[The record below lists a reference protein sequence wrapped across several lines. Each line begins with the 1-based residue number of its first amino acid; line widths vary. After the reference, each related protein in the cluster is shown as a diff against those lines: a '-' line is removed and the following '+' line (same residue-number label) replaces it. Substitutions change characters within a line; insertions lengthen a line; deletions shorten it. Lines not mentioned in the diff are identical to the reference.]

1 MEVLSDCLP
10 FADHGLCFTFYLLY
24 VIYAASSSQLMKG
37 IRLIS
42 ANRPSAVRNLH
53 LSQRQQQFKRPGNDM
68 ELVCMMLNLNRDG
81 GADNRFGMLL
91 RWFWSISGGAETNQ
105 QTIWTWTWKWSSS
118 RSRSLLEMFQFKLE
132 DSGTSVRLESDQQKL
147 LWRSNSNWT
156 HRLDRVDSRLQST
169 SLQYFSY
176 QFGSHFQST
185 GPNPAYVHRWCP
197 T

>member
-1 MEVLSDCLP
+1 MFYILFIVRNLCSIIVPIDEGHP
-10 FADHGLCFTFYLLY
+10 FDLRQPTFGGKK
-24 VIYAASSSQLMKG
+24 SSSQSEAAIQETREWYG
-37 IRLIS
+37 TCVYDGEPES
-42 ANRPSAVRNLH
+42 P
-53 LSQRQQQFKRPGNDM
+53 
-68 ELVCMMLNLNRDG
+68 RDG